1 MILFDRIAIV
11 GVGLLGG
18 SLALACKDRGLARH
32 IVGYGRSRE
41 NLETAVRRNVIDA
54 YAGDLNEAV
63 KDADLIVLCA
73 PVGSFKTLTRMMLP
87 SVKPGA
93 ILTDVGS
100 VKSSVTRDLEP
111 LLPGSVHFVPGHPIA
126 GSDKSGVASADKD
139 LFVGAKCV
147 LTPSV
152 PLDPM
157 GSEPVA
163 DKHGRGQSKSG
174 QFAPARSPSAN
185 ADRTALGR
193 VAALWEGVGMQVIY
207 MDPEEHDYIFGA
219 VSHLPHVVAFALVNA
234 VAGLSSQKHGPVTGF
249 CGNGFKDVTRIASS
263 DPAMWRDICLANKG
277 PLLEFIDRFQETLGQ
292 IKTSIE
298 TGEGDRLERS
308 FAMANKHRSRIC
320 EGTND
325 YRD

>member
-1 MILFDRIAIV
+1 MILFDRIAIA

-32 IVGYGRSRE
+32 IVGYGRNRD
-41 NLETAVRRNVIDA
+41 NLETAARRNVIDA
-54 YAGDLNEAV
+54 YAADLNEAV
-63 KDADLIVLCA
+63 KDADLIVLCT

-100 VKSSVTRDLEP
+100 VKSSVIRDLEP
-111 LLPGSVHFVPGHPIA
+111 LIPPSVHFVPGHPIA
-126 GSDKSGVASADKD
+126 GSDKSGVSAADKD

-147 LTPSV
+147 LT
-152 PLDPM
+152 
-157 GSEPVA
+157 
-163 DKHGRGQSKSG
+163 
-174 QFAPARSPSAN
+174 PSAN

-193 VAALWEGVGMQVIY
+193 VAALWESVGMQVIY

-219 VSHLPHVVAFALVNA
+219 VSHLPHVVAYALVNA
-234 VAGLSSQKHGPVTGF
+234 VAGLTSQKHGPVTEF

-277 PLLEFIDRFQETLGQ
+277 PLLDFIDRFQETLGQ
-292 IKTSIE
+292 IRTSIE

-308 FAMANKHRSRIC
+308 FAMANKRRSKIC